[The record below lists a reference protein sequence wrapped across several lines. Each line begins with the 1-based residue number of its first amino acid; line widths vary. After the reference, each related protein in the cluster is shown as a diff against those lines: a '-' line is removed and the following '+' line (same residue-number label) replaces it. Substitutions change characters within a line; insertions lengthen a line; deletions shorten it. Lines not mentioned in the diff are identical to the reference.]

1 MIATKIIGLL
11 KLLKVNMRLLP
22 VQFLR
27 WLWYMNYQ
35 IHSSCKN
42 EWPLTLLS
50 YLVEIQNTLT
60 IPEFLFDARS

>member
-22 VQFLR
+22 VQFLV
-27 WLWYMNYQ
+27 WPWYMNYQ
-35 IHSSCKN
+35 THSSCKN
-42 EWPLTLLS
+42 EWPLTLLG
-50 YLVEIQNTLT
+50 YLVGIQNTLT